1 MKLFKKQRGIIL
13 PLTVV
18 SLVGLFIMT
27 GLALDTG
34 RLYSDYRRAQTAVDA
49 AALAG
54 AFEKYYGRVGTFD
67 SAGQAAAA
75 DNGFIDNEDNVTVI
89 INSPPLSGFYVGNQ
103 FSVEAIINQPSPT
116 TFLRILGINE
126 INYSVRAVANGSLA
140 NGFNCVFVLD
150 PSKKD
155 AFQVSSDSSLDAG
168 CGIMINSSH
177 QRASVVNS
185 GSCVKAGLI
194 SIVGGFVTGQICS
207 ADGGPAYNCA
217 NLGQCPLS
225 GRGKPAQEVPIPAP
239 DPFISLSAPTVAR
252 GVNSCP
258 AEETC
263 VDGANGTNV
272 CSGKEK
278 DPGGPYEAYTID
290 SDGAKTLKPGTYCG
304 GIHVK
309 KGIVT
314 LNSGSYIL
322 RGGGLRVEGSDSE
335 MYGADVSF
343 YNTCFWDCTDNSS
356 DHDPLKGKEW
366 YWPLDINSSA
376 TFDVSAPPCNG
387 GASGKECST
396 PLAGI
401 LFFSDRDAPSSD
413 NPGDYP
419 VNRIDSSVNAKLTG
433 AIYVGNQHL
442 KFHSNASGERA
453 NAVLVSKFL
462 EISSNSAVELN
473 HFTGTNSSSPLKRV
487 TLVE

>member
-1 MKLFKKQRGIIL
+1 MKVIKNQRGIIF
-13 PLTVV
+13 PLTAV
-18 SLVGLFIMT
+18 SLVGLLIMA

-54 AFEKYYGRVGTFD
+54 AFEKYYGRVGTFQD
-67 SAGQAAAA
+67 AAQTAA
-75 DNGFIDNEDNVTVI
+75 TNNGFTHNDNDITVT
-89 INSPPLSGFYVGNQ
+89 INSPPLSGFYIGNP
-103 FSVEAIINQPSPT
+103 FSVEAIITQPSPT
-116 TFLRILGINE
+116 TFLRVLGINE

-140 NGFNCVFVLD
+140 NGFNCVYVLE
-150 PSKKD
+150 PSKKN
-155 AFQVSSDSSLDAG
+155 AFQVTSDSSLDAG
-168 CGIMINSSH
+168 CGIVINSTH
-177 QRASVVNS
+177 ERASAVES

-194 SIVGGFVTGQICS
+194 SIVGGFVTGQQCS
-207 ADGGPAYNCA
+207 ADGGPAYQCSKS
-217 NLGQCPLS
+217 GQCPLS
-225 GRGKPAQEVPIPAP
+225 GRGKPEKDVPIAAP
-239 DPFISLSAPTVAR
+239 DPFIALLAPTVDRSGGA
-252 GVNSCP
+252 CP

-278 DPGGPYEAYTID
+278 DSGGPYEAYTID
-290 SDGAKTLKPGTYCG
+290 DDGSKTLKPGTYCG

-309 KGIVT
+309 KGVVT
-314 LNSGSYIL
+314 LNSGVYIL
-322 RGGGLRVEGSDSE
+322 RGGGLRVEGGDAE
-335 MYGADVSF
+335 LYGSDVSI
-343 YNTCFWDCTDNSS
+343 YNTCFWDCTDTSS
-356 DHDPLKGKEW
+356 DHDPEKGKEW
-366 YWPLDINSSA
+366 YWTLDINSSA

-387 GASGKECST
+387 GVSGKECSS
-396 PLAGI
+396 PLDGV

-433 AIYVGNQHL
+433 AVYVGNQHL
-442 KFHSNASGERA
+442 KFHSNSSGDRA

-462 EISSNSAVELN
+462 EISSNSDVALN
-473 HFTGTNSSSPLKRV
+473 HFTDTNSSSPLKRV